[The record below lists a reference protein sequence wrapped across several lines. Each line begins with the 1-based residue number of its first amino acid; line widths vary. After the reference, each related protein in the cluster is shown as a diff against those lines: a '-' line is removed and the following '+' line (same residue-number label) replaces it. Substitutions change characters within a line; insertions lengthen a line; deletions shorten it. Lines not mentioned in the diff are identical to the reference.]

1 LSVRANLGRRGTR
14 GASWCGGRHS
24 RRSSGCCR
32 CLSSRSSS
40 SRSRSSSWSS
50 SSSRSS
56 RSRSSWSRSRSSGLC
71 RCCSLRDVGARVRSR
86 GLAPLLARRAPGLTA
101 GASRSPLGNSV
112 DERSVSSAFGE
123 HVDDGRVALA
133 VCQVERRQRVGRLL
147 VDVGAVLEQQPHELG
162 VVGLLARNV
171 QRRLAALVLGI
182 DERWRIVREEQLGDL
197 DAAIRARLVQ
207 WRPTV
212 LASEIQGER
221 DTR

>member
-1 LSVRANLGRRGTR
+1 LSVRADLGRRGTR

-32 CLSSRSSS
+32 CLSS
-40 SRSRSSSWSS
+40 SWSWS
-50 SSSRSS
+50 WGCSRSRSS
-56 RSRSSWSRSRSSGLC
+56 RSRSRSSRLC

-147 VDVGAVLEQQPHELG
+147 VDVGAVLEQQSHELG

-182 DERWRIVREEQLGDL
+182 DERRRIVREEQLGDL